1 VISSLGKQTK
11 KHSPKILGATKVVA
25 RVVTIAQQKGGAGKT
40 TMAAHLAV
48 AWAQS
53 GRNKVA
59 IVDIDPQGSLGQ
71 WYKVRAE
78 RMGDEETN
86 LTFAAISGWRVRSEL
101 DRLKHT
107 HDIIVID
114 SPPHTDAEA
123 RTAIRAAD
131 LVVVPLQPSPMD
143 VWATGATINICK
155 QEKVPVKM
163 VLNRVPP
170 TAKITEVVSGAMI
183 GLTSNRFGNR
193 VAFAGSLI
201 QGKGVTESDPNSI
214 AAEEVRAL
222 AKEIMQYLNRKRAEQ
237 RNSA

>member
-1 VISSLGKQTK
+1 
-11 KHSPKILGATKVVA
+11 VVA
-25 RVVTIAQQKGGAGKT
+25 RVITIAQQKGGAGKT

-48 AWAQS
+48 AWASS

-59 IVDIDPQGSLGQ
+59 IVDIDPQGSLEQ
-71 WYKVRAE
+71 WYRVREAHL
-78 RMGDEETN
+78 GADEVK
-86 LTFAAISGWRVRSEL
+86 LTFASISGWRVRSEL
-101 DRLKHT
+101 DRLKYT

-143 VWATGATINICK
+143 VWATSATINVCK

-170 TAKITEVVSGAMI
+170 NAGITEAVSGEMI
-183 GLTSNRFGNR
+183 GLTSHRFGNR
-193 VAFAGSLI
+193 VAYAGSLM
-201 QGKGVTESDPNSI
+201 QGLGVTEYAPSSK
-214 AAEEVRAL
+214 AAEEVRGL
-222 AKEIMQYLNRKRAEQ
+222 AREIMQYLNRKRSEQ

>member
-1 VISSLGKQTK
+1 M
-11 KHSPKILGATKVVA
+11 VA
-25 RVVTIAQQKGGAGKT
+25 RVITIAQQKGGAGKT

-48 AWAQS
+48 AWAAS

-59 IVDIDPQGSLGQ
+59 IVDIDPQGSLTQ
-71 WYKVRAE
+71 WYNVRAS
-78 RMGDEETN
+78 RMGEESTG

-101 DRLKHT
+101 DRLRHT

-143 VWATGATINICK
+143 VWATSATINVCK
-155 QEKVPVKM
+155 QERVPVKM
-163 VLNRVPP
+163 VLNRVPA
-170 TAKITEVVSGAMI
+170 TARITEAVSGEMV
-183 GLTSNRFGNR
+183 GLTANRFGNR
-193 VAFAGSLI
+193 VVFAGSLM
-201 QGKGVTESDPNSI
+201 QGKGVTEADTNSI

-237 RNSA
+237 RKTA

>member
-1 VISSLGKQTK
+1 M
-11 KHSPKILGATKVVA
+11 VA
-25 RVVTIAQQKGGAGKT
+25 RVITIAQQKGGAGKT

-48 AWAQS
+48 AWAAS

-59 IVDIDPQGSLGQ
+59 IVDIDPQGSLTQ
-71 WYKVRAE
+71 WYNVRAS
-78 RMGDEETN
+78 RMGEENTG

-101 DRLKHT
+101 DRLRHT

-143 VWATGATINICK
+143 VWATSATINVCK
-155 QEKVPVKM
+155 QERVPVKM
-163 VLNRVPP
+163 VLNRVPA
-170 TAKITEVVSGAMI
+170 TARITEAVSGEMV
-183 GLTSNRFGNR
+183 GLTANRFGNR
-193 VAFAGSLI
+193 VVFAGSLM
-201 QGKGVTESDPNSI
+201 QGKGVTEADTNSI

-237 RNSA
+237 RKTA